1 MRYLRICSLY
11 TSTAM
16 ISLILL
22 FLPFLV
28 IAIPEQN
35 YHSGTLTLIT
45 QKNKISELM
54 TVNASIL
61 LKSELVTVFAHLLLF
76 VLQETGLS
84 LLCPPGLKLCR

>member
-11 TSTAM
+11 INTAM

-35 YHSGTLTLIT
+35 YHSGTLTLIPH
-45 QKNKISELM
+45 KNKISELM

-61 LKSELVTVFAHLLLF
+61 LKSELVTAFLCTPF
-76 VLQETGLS
+76 VLCSTGERA
-84 LLCPPGLKLCR
+84 CIQD

>member
-11 TSTAM
+11 ISTAM

-35 YHSGTLTLIT
+35 YHSGTLTLIPH
-45 QKNKISELM
+45 KNKISELM

-61 LKSELVTVFAHLLLF
+61 LKSELVSAFLCIPFFLCY
-76 VLQETGLS
+76 TGDRA
-84 LLCPPGLKLCR
+84 CIQD

>member
-11 TSTAM
+11 TSIAM

-35 YHSGTLTLIT
+35 YHSGTLTLIP
-45 QKNKISELM
+45 QKNKISGLM
-54 TVNASIL
+54 TMNASIL
-61 LKSELVTVFAHLLLF
+61 LKSELVTVF
-76 VLQETGLS
+76 V
-84 LLCPPGLKLCR
+84 CPPFALCSTGDRAESPLSS